1 MPLWKK
7 MAEAFGRVMEQ
18 PGGSE
23 KLKKVI
29 DEIGNKPGTSVEV
42 EYKTGRDIGGKSTD
56 ERLGDDFE
64 KVFEDI
70 SEDGG
75 YKKWRKEADNRP
87 VDDGMDGELENFERE
102 IAVQDVRESMIE
114 DLKSGM
120 DISDVIE
127 KYSK

>member
-7 MAEAFGRVMEQ
+7 MAEAFGRAMEQ

-29 DEIGNKPGTSVEV
+29 DDIGNKPGTSVEV
-42 EYKTGRDIGGKSTD
+42 EYKAGRDIGGKSTD

-64 KVFEDI
+64 EVFKDI

-75 YKKWRKEADNRP
+75 YKKWRKDAGDRP
-87 VDDGMDGELENFERE
+87 IDDGMDGKLENFERE
-102 IAVQDVRESMIE
+102 TAVQDVRESMIE

>member
-1 MPLWKK
+1 
-7 MAEAFGRVMEQ
+7 MEQ

-29 DEIGNKPGTSVEV
+29 DEIGNKPGTSVGV
-42 EYKTGRDIGGKSTD
+42 EYKAGRDIGGKSTD

-64 KVFEDI
+64 EVFKDI

-75 YKKWRKEADNRP
+75 YKKWRKDAGSRP
-87 VDDGMDGELENFERE
+87 IDDGMDGELENLERE
-102 IAVQDVRESMIE
+102 TTVQDVRESMIE